1 MSTVNGKAELINF
14 IPQIWSPLIYQELR
28 HKVAYL
34 NLFSRDY
41 EGEIKEK
48 GDTVKINTIIAPQ
61 GEILTNDKDSFNPE
75 ELENSQIELK
85 ADRRAVASFEITDMA
100 KLQSL
105 EFQQEAINALV
116 YSIQLQMEKD
126 IQSIMAANPLNEI
139 NALIGADFDV
149 KDVIALRTKLRNQ
162 LVPADENLYL
172 ALSPEFYGSLMSK
185 NMVVGSDFGSVNDL
199 MAGDVKKLAG
209 FKVFEH
215 DLELGQKARAFHTT
229 AILLAMQT
237 SVNVKISDLHAQK
250 KFGYLVSADIVYG
263 RKLADNKRLADAL
276 IA

>member
-1 MSTVNGKAELINF
+1 MSVSGKAELIHL
-14 IPQIWSPLIYQELR
+14 IPTVWSSLVYQELR

-34 NLFSRDY
+34 NLFSREY
-41 EGEIKEK
+41 EGEIKNL
-48 GDTVKINTIIAPQ
+48 GDKVKVNTIKAPT
-61 GEILTNDKDSFNPE
+61 GEILTDDKDTFNTE
-75 ELENSQIELK
+75 TLQTAQFEIE

-126 IQSIMAANPLNEI
+126 IQSL
-139 NALIGADFDV
+139 LIPTSAHQLSSLTGSSFDV
-149 KDVIALRTKLRNQ
+149 ADVVALRTLLREA

-172 ALSPEFYGSLMSK
+172 ATSPTFYGSLMQK

-199 MAGDVKKLAG
+199 MAGEVKKLAG
-209 FKVFEH
+209 FKTFEH
-215 DLELGQKARAFHTT
+215 DLETGKVARAFHTS
-229 AILLAMQT
+229 ALQLAMQT
-237 SVNVKISDLHAQK
+237 QVNIKISDLHANK

-263 RKLADNKRLADAL
+263 RKLADNAR
-276 IA
+276 IAELVVA